1 MKHRAAILALLGAAI
16 ASLGANVALVLGV
29 LHYFEASEAVRLDP
43 GGLKMYASERAAPPA
58 GGPVL
63 VFFGDSRAFM
73 WTTPT
78 APLGYRVVNRGIS
91 YQTTA
96 QMLLRIDADM
106 TELHPAVVVLEG
118 GVNDLKT
125 IASFPERRSE
135 IVASCEA
142 NLERIVNRCRQAGA
156 TVVLTSVFSIGDV
169 PLWRRPFW
177 SSDVSAAIR
186 EVNAFLPRLAGDR
199 VVLFDANPVLV
210 DERGVVRRPY
220 QLDYIHL
227 SSAGYAA
234 INEKFV
240 PLLLALPR

>member
-1 MKHRAAILALLGAAI
+1 VRHRAAILALLAALV
-16 ASLGANVALVLGV
+16 SLGANVALVLAV
-29 LHYFEASEAVRLDP
+29 LHYFEASEAIRLDP
-43 GGLKMYASERAAPPA
+43 GGLKTYASERAAPPEH
-58 GGPVL
+58 GPVL

-73 WTTPT
+73 WTTPA

-106 TELHPAVVVLEG
+106 AELHPEVVVFEG

-125 IASFPERRSE
+125 IASFPERRTE

-156 TVVLTSVFSIGDV
+156 TVVLASVFSIGDV

-177 SSDVSAAIR
+177 SNDVLAAIR
-186 EVNAFLPRLAGDR
+186 EVNAFLPRLAGDK
-199 VVLFDANPVLV
+199 VVVFDANPLLV
-210 DERGVVRRPY
+210 DEHGVVRRPY

-227 SSAGYAA
+227 SPAGYAA
-234 INEKFV
+234 INEKLS
-240 PLLLALPR
+240 PLLSALPR